1 MPKLRAPFSA
11 VLEAVRE
18 HTSMLLGTTIGYSAD
33 DWAEPTALAG
43 WTRSHVAAHLAD
55 GARGMVRVIDSLRA
69 GSPLHMYASAESRRR
84 SMELGA
90 LGSGLELQIG
100 LDTSASELQGKLAGL
115 EDDDQQVELRSGY
128 RLSASTIPLARLSE
142 VVLHH
147 MDLGWRLTDDDLA
160 PGIARALLKF
170 QVWRIGA
177 HPDIP
182 PTLLIADEGYEGE
195 VGPDGPRETLRG
207 PAADLTAWLARGVES
222 DRLTR
227 GA

>member
-11 VLEAVRE
+11 VLDAVRE

-115 EDDDQQVELRSGY
+115 EDDDQQVE
-128 RLSASTIPLARLSE
+128 
-142 VVLHH
+142 
-147 MDLGWRLTDDDLA
+147 
-160 PGIARALLKF
+160 
-170 QVWRIGA
+170 
-177 HPDIP
+177 
-182 PTLLIADEGYEGE
+182 
-195 VGPDGPRETLRG
+195 
-207 PAADLTAWLARGVES
+207 
-222 DRLTR
+222 
-227 GA
+227 